1 MLHASLRDKKISKFS
16 KTKRLLQNFQV
27 TIFSLMTENKI
38 ISGNFQK
45 FARQLYKEELTI
57 NFYHQARNYM
67 FSYTDTGNSYWI
79 TLQCDIEIAYS
90 KLDSIDF
97 LKYLHR
103 NNNKKNVNVSSVIQN
118 AAQRRLLELFSK
130 TTGAF
135 KQRNPMRGVIQRTQ
149 VTLIVIA
156 AIFLAIVSADREI
169 GKSLL

>member
-1 MLHASLRDKKISKFS
+1 MLRKRRPYRSIKNKKINVTCFI
-16 KTKRLLQNFQV
+16 KRQKNIEIFKDEKITPENFQV

-38 ISGNFQK
+38 ISSNLQK

-103 NNNKKNVNVSSVIQN
+103 NNNKKNVNVSSVI
-118 AAQRRLLELFSK
+118 
-130 TTGAF
+130 
-135 KQRNPMRGVIQRTQ
+135 
-149 VTLIVIA
+149 
-156 AIFLAIVSADREI
+156 
-169 GKSLL
+169 